1 MNKKDLDKFL
11 FDNNLT
17 SGDLARILFNS
28 SEMTDRV
35 IISRWLNGVVKI
47 PRWLP
52 NRLKAL
58 THKGNK
64 SELEL
69 YFIEKDK

>member
-1 MNKKDLDKFL
+1 MNTKDLDKFL
-11 FDNNLT
+11 SDNNLT

-52 NRLKAL
+52 NRLKSIN
-58 THKGNK
+58 HKGNK

-69 YFIEKDK
+69 YLIEQNK

>member
-52 NRLKAL
+52 KRLKSIN
-58 THKGNK
+58 HKRRGI
-64 SELEL
+64 L
-69 YFIEKDK
+69 